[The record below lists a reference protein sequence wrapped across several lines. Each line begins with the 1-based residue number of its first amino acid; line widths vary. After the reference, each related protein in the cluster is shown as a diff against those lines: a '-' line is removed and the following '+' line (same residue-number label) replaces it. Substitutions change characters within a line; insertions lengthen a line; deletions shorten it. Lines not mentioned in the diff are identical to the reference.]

1 MKEGVKWSTETP
13 LHTCG
18 GPQRDSFQKNVL
30 IRFAHCDPAGIV
42 FYPQYFVI
50 MNGLMEDWFTFGLKV
65 GFANLVTNRRIGIPT
80 VRMDCTFLRPSN
92 IGDVLTLSVSV
103 ARIGTKSFSVV
114 VSGTADGQLRLRA
127 EQTLVIL
134 DLGTMRSISIPDD
147 IREGLARYAE
157 VKNGCA

>member
-1 MKEGVKWSTETP
+1 MTVGVKLTNETP
-13 LHTCG
+13 MHICG
-18 GPQRDSFQKNVL
+18 DRRHESFQKDVL

-50 MNGLMEDWFTFGLKV
+50 MNGLMEDWFTSGLKV

-92 IGDVLTLSVSV
+92 IGDVLTMSVSV

-114 VSGTADGQLRLRA
+114 VSGTAEGQVRLRA

-134 DLGTMRSISIPDD
+134 DLGTMRSMSIPDD
-147 IREGLARYAE
+147 IRMGLTRYAGVE
-157 VKNGCA
+157 NGCA